1 MNIGAGR
8 IVYQP
13 LELINNSIKDKTFF
27 KNEELLNVINHV
39 KENNSKLHIMGLL
52 SDGGVHSHIDH
63 LKALI
68 ELAREENVEVCY
80 HLFLDGRDVNPKS
93 SYTYIK
99 QIEDMNYGKICTI
112 SGRYYA
118 MDRDNNFDRLKKA
131 YDAIV
136 YGVAPRFNTPKEM
149 IETSYKED
157 ITDEFVI
164 PGIINDGKLEEND
177 GVIAFNF
184 RKDRLRELFTCIT
197 NPYCYINE
205 AKEKDMEIKIFN
217 NVKCVTMMPVV
228 ESVKC
233 PHAYNDPNLV
243 NILGAYLEKNNKT
256 QLRIAETEKYAHV
269 TFFFDGGE
277 EKDYKGMKKIL
288 IPSPKVSTYDL
299 KPEMSAEEVT
309 NTLLSELDKD
319 IYDVVILNYANGD
332 MVGHTGVY
340 DAAVKAVE
348 FLDKC
353 LTRLYDKVKEKD
365 GILIVTADHGNCD
378 TMWDENHVVVTS
390 HTKMPVP
397 FIITKKDIALK
408 EGKLSDIA
416 PTMLYL
422 LNLEVPEEMT
432 GEILI
437 TK

>member
-1 MNIGAGR
+1 
-8 IVYQP
+8 
-13 LELINNSIKDKTFF
+13 
-27 KNEELLNVINHV
+27 
-39 KENNSKLHIMGLL
+39 
-52 SDGGVHSHIDH
+52 
-63 LKALI
+63 
-68 ELAREENVEVCY
+68 
-80 HLFLDGRDVNPKS
+80 
-93 SYTYIK
+93 
-99 QIEDMNYGKICTI
+99 MNYGKICTI

>member
-1 MNIGAGR
+1 
-8 IVYQP
+8 
-13 LELINNSIKDKTFF
+13 
-27 KNEELLNVINHV
+27 
-39 KENNSKLHIMGLL
+39 MGLL

-118 MDRDNNFDRLKKA
+118 MDRDNSFDRLKKA
-131 YDAIV
+131 YDAII